1 MGRVARLIFIALIAL
16 LAISCSAGFFY
27 WRSLKS
33 TPQYSLALLVDA
45 ARRDDKAE
53 VGRLVDIDKVVDDFM
68 PQIMSSA
75 VEMYGRGLPPQ
86 TIASLSV
93 VAQPILPALK
103 DRARNEL
110 PRVIRERTEKFDRV
124 PFAAIVMGADRYLDI
139 SIKGDLADVKSKI
152 EDKPLEL
159 KMKRVGDRWVVVGV
173 HDQELSNKIART
185 VGQQIIAI
193 ASGANIG
200 DASKNLG
207 VQNLQQVLKQAE
219 GLLR

>member
-75 VEMYGRGLPPQ
+75 VEMYGRGLPPE

-110 PRVIRERTEKFDRV
+110 PRVIREHTEKFDRV

-173 HDQELSNKIART
+173 RDQELSNKIART

-207 VQNLQQVLKQAE
+207 VQNLQQVLKEAE

>member
-68 PQIMSSA
+68 PQITSSA
-75 VEMYGRGLPPQ
+75 VEMYGRGLPPE
-86 TIASLSV
+86 TIATLSV

-159 KMKRVGDRWVVVGV
+159 KMKRSGDRWVVVGV
-173 HDQELSNKIART
+173 RDQELSNKIART

-200 DASKNLG
+200 DTSKNLG

>member
-45 ARRDDKAE
+45 ARRDDKTE

-75 VEMYGRGLPPQ
+75 VEMYGRGLPPE

-110 PRVIRERTEKFDRV
+110 PRVIRERTQKFDRV
-124 PFAAIVMGADRYLDI
+124 PFAAIVVGADRYLDI
-139 SIKGDLADVKSKI
+139 SIKGDVADVKSKI

-173 HDQELSNKIART
+173 RDQDLSNKIART

>member
-1 MGRVARLIFIALIAL
+1 MVAL
-16 LAISCSAGFFY
+16 LVMSCSAGFIY
-27 WRSLKS
+27 WRSMKQ

-45 ARRDDKAE
+45 ARRDDKATI
-53 VGRLVDIDKVVDDFM
+53 GNLVEIDNVVDDFM

-75 VEMYGRGLPPQ
+75 VTMYGRGLAPQ
-86 TIASLSV
+86 VISNLTV
-93 VAQPILPALK
+93 VAQPIMPALK
-103 DRARNEL
+103 DRARDEL
-110 PRVIRERTEKFDRV
+110 PRVIRDRTEKFDYV

-139 SIKGDLADVKSKI
+139 TIKGDMAEVKSKI

-159 KMKRVGDRWVVVGV
+159 KMKRVGDHWQVVGIR
-173 HDQELSNKIART
+173 DKDLADKIAKT

-207 VQNLQQVLKQAE
+207 VNNLQDVLKRAE
-219 GLLR
+219 DLLK

>member
-75 VEMYGRGLPPQ
+75 VEMYGRGLPPE

-173 HDQELSNKIART
+173 HDQELSNKIARI

>member
-75 VEMYGRGLPPQ
+75 VEMYGRGLPPE

-173 HDQELSNKIART
+173 RDQELSNKIART

>member
-45 ARRDDKAE
+45 ARRDDKTE
-53 VGRLVDIDKVVDDFM
+53 VSRLVDIDKVVDDFM

-75 VEMYGRGLPPQ
+75 VEMYGRGLPPE

-110 PRVIRERTEKFDRV
+110 PRVIQERTQKFDRV

-139 SIKGDLADVKSKI
+139 SIKGDVADVKSKI

-173 HDQELSNKIART
+173 RDQDLSNKIART